1 LSKILV
7 AVVVVFGALALAQE
21 PVATVNGEPISRD
34 ELNQVTDLSRI
45 VLTLYQQ
52 FPNFVQSL
60 LLTHEGK
67 AFLDRYERD
76 MLEKIILRKIQLQ
89 EARALGIVP
98 DEESVAAETEETLN
112 QIMAQYS
119 LTEEGLASQLLL
131 QGTTLDAFRAD
142 IARHVRE
149 QLMIEALQAYVTAE
163 ATVSEEEI
171 RAYYDNNPDRFTDAS
186 GNKTPFSDVHD
197 KIAALILSEKRSAI
211 WQAWLSEV
219 RQRAQVEINL

>member
-1 LSKILV
+1 MSKILV

-34 ELNQVTDLSRI
+34 ELNQLTDLSRI

-52 FPNFVQSL
+52 FPNFVQTL
-60 LLTHEGK
+60 LLTDEGK

-98 DEESVAAETEETLN
+98 DEESVAAETEETLK

-119 LTEEGLASQLLL
+119 LTEEDLASQLLL

-149 QLMIEALQAYVTAE
+149 QLLIEALQAYVTAE

-171 RAYYDNNPDRFTDAS
+171 QAYYDNNPDRFTDAS
-186 GNKTPFSDVHD
+186 GNKTPFADVHD

-211 WQAWLSEV
+211 WQAWLSEA